1 MVGDFVICSGPSMMP
16 TLKTDQ
22 ILFTERITARMN
34 RIERGDIIIAKCPVN
49 PTQNICKRVVGL
61 PGDRIILAPALHLNP
76 LNNSTA
82 SNVDSIDEKEQD
94 VMNDGT
100 FQGSGQQNWL
110 TKREI
115 IVPRGFCWL
124 EGDNA
129 GNSSDSRYYGCV
141 PLGLIRSRAILRV
154 YPLNE
159 LKVLV

>member
-1 MVGDFVICSGPSMMP
+1 MMP

-34 RIERGDIIIAKCPVN
+34 RIERGDIIIAKCPIN
-49 PTQNICKRVVGL
+49 PSQNICKRVVGL
-61 PGDRIILAPALHLNP
+61 AGDRIILAPPILRLNP
-76 LNNSTA
+76 PSDPA
-82 SNVDSIDEKEQD
+82 SNVEAEEANKVQD
-94 VMNDGT
+94 VVEDGT

-110 TKREI
+110 IKREI

-129 GNSSDSRYYGCV
+129 SNSSDSRYYGCV
-141 PLGLIRSRAILRV
+141 PLGLIRSRAVLRI

-159 LKVLV
+159 VKVLV